1 MDKLNLVD
9 AIFERTQLISKLLF
23 DCCYFFTAA
32 KAKVKVSGSDSTRM
46 YQFRD
51 LSFQ

>member
-1 MDKLNLVD
+1 MNLLILLLV
-9 AIFERTQLISKLLF
+9 ERTHFIAKLSF
-23 DCCYFFTAA
+23 DCCYFFATA
-32 KAKVKVSGSDSTRM
+32 KAEVKVSGSDSTRM